1 MGNKQSMVTDIVNN
15 FTMTTTTDYVTKNVL
30 NMSTDVTNAQDLVIN
45 IGIADGCPIS
55 TSQKIKS
62 SVTVKQ
68 SIDQTATKNLGQKLQ
83 ANLENALSQN
93 SKMING
99 LAGAGGNEQDV
110 RASIRNTINQSIQT
124 RVTNENIMNIATSSV
139 NLQSGKLN
147 LAVCRNSPI
156 KMEQGIESTVVAQN
170 LMSQITDDILKNEII
185 ASAKNTVTQTAFMEN
200 KGLESIAGA
209 CAASSGIIGAVL
221 LIGCVAML
229 AMGGSVSKGKK
240 GGFTASAP
248 GIPKFTA
255 PAAGG

>member
-45 IGIADGCPIS
+45 VGIADGCPIN
-55 TSQKIKS
+55 TSQTIKS
-62 SVTVKQ
+62 KVTVKQ
-68 SIDQTATKNLGQKLQ
+68 SIDQNATKELGQKLQ

-99 LAGAGGNEQDV
+99 LAGASGNEQDV

-156 KMEQGIESTVVAQN
+156 RMDQNIESSVVAQN

-209 CAASSGIIGAVL
+209 CAGSSAIIGVIL
-221 LIGCVAML
+221 LLGCVAMM
-229 AMGGSVSKGKK
+229 AMGGAEGGSNNGK
-240 GGFTASAP
+240 GGGSHWKIP
-248 GIPKFTA
+248 GK
-255 PAAGG
+255 PA